1 VFVKGEHRSTVHAT
15 PRRRRRPMPKWRPS
29 SPTEMGEDF
38 RLGTP
43 LAQHLFDQVFLFSLP
58 ADRTRL
64 QSVRPWSALGLAV
77 VTFAQL
83 VARAEIMTSRFRPGR
98 KSRRKPTGRKAQS
111 SDPPKAHCRP
121 YRAIGIA
128 TASKSGSFFNV
139 PPQLFIGW
147 KSS

>member
-1 VFVKGEHRSTVHAT
+1 MFVKGEHRSTVHAT

-64 QSVRPWSALGLAV
+64 QSVRPWSALGLAGGNICP
-77 VTFAQL
+77 ACGESGDL
-83 VARAEIMTSRFRPGR
+83 TSRFRPGR

-128 TASKSGSFFNV
+128 TASKLGSFFNV